1 MAIARLSQDAVVFF
15 LRIKKRAS
23 AGTGGSRITA
33 AQVWDYAKGKCRHG
47 RIPYETK
54 LV

>member
-1 MAIARLSQDAVVFF
+1 MAIARCGGLFS
-15 LRIKKRAS
+15 RIKKRAS

-54 LV
+54 LF